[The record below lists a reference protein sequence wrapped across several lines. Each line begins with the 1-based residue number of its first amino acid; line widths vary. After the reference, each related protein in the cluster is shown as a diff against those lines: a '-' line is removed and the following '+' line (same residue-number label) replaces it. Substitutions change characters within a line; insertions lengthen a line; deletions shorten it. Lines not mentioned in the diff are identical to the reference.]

1 MKMYGK
7 NGMSS
12 NELILLH
19 KPYHKHSKFMQNCI
33 KF

>member
-1 MKMYGK
+1 MKMYEK
-7 NGMSS
+7 NGIS

-19 KPYHKHSKFMQNCI
+19 KPYHEHCKFMQNCI